1 MIAGG
6 SAVPGVSG
14 DGGGP
19 VGAESPTMRNSELG
33 TGTVHRIGARGA
45 DRLNDMVGTFG
56 KNVALPADFG
66 NAIRPQ
72 SQLEKITYALT
83 VGGPQPTSYLAVV
96 LGLGLTRTREILA
109 SLVKDGVIE
118 PIGVGRGR
126 KYRLAEHTGS

>member
-1 MIAGG
+1 
-6 SAVPGVSG
+6 
-14 DGGGP
+14 
-19 VGAESPTMRNSELG
+19 
-33 TGTVHRIGARGA
+33 
-45 DRLNDMVGTFG
+45 MVGTFG

-118 PIGVGRGR
+118 PIASDADASTVLPSIPAHDAFRFSGLDWIESQT
-126 KYRLAEHTGS
+126 RLGKS